1 MRITIKSI
9 EPCYGTTY
17 IRHINGLYL
26 VMKDSSLALSNER
39 FLWRIESFE
48 NNIFFLKEISDHDL
62 AEYWYGKFQ
71 IAVSSGYTE

>member
-1 MRITIKSI
+1 
-9 EPCYGTTY
+9 
-17 IRHINGLYL
+17 
-26 VMKDSSLALSNER
+26 MKDSSLALSNER

-62 AEYWYGKFQ
+62 VEYWYGKFQ

>member
-1 MRITIKSI
+1 
-9 EPCYGTTY
+9 
-17 IRHINGLYL
+17 
-26 VMKDSSLALSNER
+26 MKDSSLALSNER

-48 NNIFFLKEISDHDL
+48 NNSFFLKEISDHDL